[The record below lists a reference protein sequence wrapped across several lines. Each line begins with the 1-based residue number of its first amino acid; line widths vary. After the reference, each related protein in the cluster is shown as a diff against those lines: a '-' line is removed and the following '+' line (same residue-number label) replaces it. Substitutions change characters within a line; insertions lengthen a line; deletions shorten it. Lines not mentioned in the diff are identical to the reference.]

1 MFVKKALL
9 TGIFLATP
17 LAAHAL
23 NSLTINGTT
32 YPGTVTSVNVTS
44 TGVVINFTGTVSS
57 GGTTASP
64 TATATASP
72 TATPVA
78 STGACGDLPSGVVL
92 AGDINLSNPGSQVQ
106 VSLARETKA
115 FRFTATSDPA
125 FFGQFDWA
133 AVAGTLGINRI
144 AWISQCPGSPGY
156 TQTAAAD
163 TRCAAS
169 GTENTSVRFSQSAK
183 RGYCEITPNA
193 TYYVN
198 IKNATATDPTGST
211 CPSGSNCNVYR
222 MIYTN

>member
-9 TGIFLATP
+9 AGIVLATP
-17 LAAHAL
+17 FAANAL
-23 NSLTINGTT
+23 GTLVID
-32 YPGTVTSVNVTS
+32 GVNQGSTVTGINVTGDAVYL
-44 TGVVINFTGTVSS
+44 TTSS
-57 GGTTASP
+57 SGTTASP
-64 TATATASP
+64 TPTSTAVVASP
-72 TATPVA
+72 TPPPT
-78 STGACGDLPSGVVL
+78 TGACGDLPAGVVL
-92 AGDINLSNPGSQVQ
+92 AGDINVSNPGSQVQ
-106 VSLARETKA
+106 ISLARETKA

-133 AVAGTLGINRI
+133 AVAGTLGVNRI

-198 IKNATATDPTGST
+198 ISNATPTDPTGST
-211 CPSGSNCNVYR
+211 CPSGTNCNVYR